1 MGEAPMTGCRPFPFV
16 ILMALA
22 MAMPAPASAIGADHP
37 STGAPAVPDGAES
50 PLPLDEMVVVAAK
63 TARPLYRV
71 AGQVT
76 VLDRDRLDRELVQD
90 FSDIARYEPA
100 LEVDFGG
107 ARFGNS
113 GLSIRGIGE
122 NRVAF
127 EIDGVPLPQQ
137 FNVGNFADSSRL
149 TIDPAIIQ
157 RIEILRGPAS
167 ALYGSDALGGV
178 VIVTTVDA
186 ADRVQPG
193 RSYSATGGGGFFGA
207 NDATLATAT
216 GAFQGERNGFVLSLT
231 HRQGDE
237 IDNEARSAPSDLVD
251 FDQYQLFAKWTH
263 NFAHGGDLRA
273 TVDYFHRETDSDL
286 RAVLGFERFA
296 NTSQI
301 LGDDRQRQSR
311 ITVEYRAPALTWLD
325 EGTALIYR
333 TADDNEQRTRERR
346 TSRGTPLALTRDF
359 FIREQ
364 GTGGEVKGRRDFTT
378 GPVAHVLVGGF
389 EWDRAELRERRAGT
403 ETNLVTGTV
412 SPAILGER
420 FPLRDFPLTRTLE
433 TGLYLQDEIA
443 IGRLTLI
450 PALRWDRYDLASR
463 PDALLTAPENLTSIE
478 RNELT
483 FRFGLTYKLAAP
495 LTWYAHYAE
504 GFRAPPAEDV
514 NLLLDI
520 PAFNIRAIPNPDLEP
535 ETSQNLETG
544 FRLRHQGLSLD
555 GAFYYSDFDD
565 FIESR
570 VNLGPDPQTGV
581 LLFQS
586 RNLAKATIY
595 GFEADARQDLGA
607 WYRPLAGWQI
617 SAGVHYARGEDDTTE
632 RPLNSINPLNAVFAV
647 GWQPAGLPVEAT
659 FHVRYLGRQDRTD
672 FSSGEF
678 FVPPSATVLDLT
690 AQWSPWPWMQWN
702 LGLFNLADKRYW
714 RFADTR
720 NFTTGDPR
728 ADVLSRPGRHLDLT
742 LRLSY

>member
-1 MGEAPMTGCRPFPFV
+1 MTGIRQFSLFV
-16 ILMALA
+16 ILLLSLGR
-22 MAMPAPASAIGADHP
+22 PAPAAGGDGSASPEA
-37 STGAPAVPDGAES
+37 PDGGEA

-63 TARPLYRV
+63 SARPLYRV

-76 VLDRDRLDRELVQD
+76 VIDRERLDQELVQD
-90 FSDIARYEPA
+90 FADIARYEPA
-100 LEVDFGG
+100 IEVDFGG
-107 ARFGNS
+107 ARFGSS

-137 FNVGNFADSSRL
+137 FDVGNFAASSRL

-167 ALYGSDALGGV
+167 VLYGSDALGGV
-178 VIVTTVDA
+178 VVVTTADA
-186 ADRVQPG
+186 ADLVQPG
-193 RSYSATGGGGFFGA
+193 RSYHAAAGGGFFGA
-207 NDATLATAT
+207 NDATMATAT
-216 GAFQGERNGFVLSLT
+216 GAFQSGRNGIVLSLT

-237 IDNEARSAPSDLVD
+237 IDNEARTTPSDLID
-251 FDQYQLFAKWTH
+251 FDQYQLFAKWLH
-263 NFAHGGDLRA
+263 EFHHDGELRT
-273 TVDYFHRETDSDL
+273 TVDYFHRETASDL
-286 RAVLGFERFA
+286 RTVLGFDRFA
-296 NTSQI
+296 STTQI
-301 LGDDRQRQSR
+301 LGADRQRQSR
-311 ITVEYRAPALTWLD
+311 VTVEYRAPALAWLD
-325 EGTALIYR
+325 EGSALLYR
-333 TADDNEQRTRERR
+333 SADDNEQLTRERR
-346 TSRGTPLALTRDF
+346 TSRGTPVALARDF

-364 GTGGEVKGRRDFTT
+364 DIGGEIKGRRDFTT
-378 GPVAHVLVGGF
+378 GPLAHVLVAGF
-389 EWDRAELRERRAGT
+389 EWDRAELRERRAGS

-412 SPAILGER
+412 APVILGER

-443 IGRLTLI
+443 LGRLTLI

-463 PDALLTAPENLTSIE
+463 PDALLTDPENLTSIE

-483 FRFGLTYKLAAP
+483 LRFGLTYKLAAP

-544 FRLRHQGLSLD
+544 FRLRHKGFNLD

-570 VNLGPDPQTGV
+570 VNLGPEPETGV

-595 GFEADARQDLGA
+595 GFEADAGWQLGD
-607 WYRPLAGWQI
+607 WYQPLAGWQI
-617 SAGVHYARGEDDTTE
+617 NAGVHYARGEDDTTN
-632 RPLNSINPLNAVFAV
+632 RPLNSINPLNAVFSF
-647 GWQPAGLPVEAT
+647 GWRPAGLPLDAT

-672 FSSGEF
+672 FTAGEF
-678 FVPPSATVLDLT
+678 FVPPRATVLDLT
-690 AQWSPWPWMQWN
+690 AQWAPWPWMQFN
-702 LGLFNLADKRYW
+702 LGLFNIADKRYW

-720 NFTTGDPR
+720 DFTAGDPR
-728 ADVLSRPGRHLDLT
+728 VDVLSRPGRHLDLT
-742 LRLSY
+742 LRLSF